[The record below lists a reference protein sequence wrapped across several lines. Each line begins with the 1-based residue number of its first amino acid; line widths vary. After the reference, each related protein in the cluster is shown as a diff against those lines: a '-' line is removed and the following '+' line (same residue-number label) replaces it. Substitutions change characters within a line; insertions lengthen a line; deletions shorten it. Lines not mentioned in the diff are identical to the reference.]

1 MHYVIPVQVF
11 HSYIIWLA
19 ALYLRDVFA
28 KGPKYREPK
37 SIKWKHNFKILMD
50 SIENYARQHE
60 KEDLDTKLAQELHNA
75 YTKLRFTAIM
85 SIYYIVKYNY
95 SYDHIFFILRRYNIW
110 LGHTQLQ

>member
-60 KEDLDTKLAQELHNA
+60 KEDLDTLSKWVWDRLYKFELKNSVGLWALALH
-75 YTKLRFTAIM
+75 
-85 SIYYIVKYNY
+85 
-95 SYDHIFFILRRYNIW
+95 
-110 LGHTQLQ
+110 